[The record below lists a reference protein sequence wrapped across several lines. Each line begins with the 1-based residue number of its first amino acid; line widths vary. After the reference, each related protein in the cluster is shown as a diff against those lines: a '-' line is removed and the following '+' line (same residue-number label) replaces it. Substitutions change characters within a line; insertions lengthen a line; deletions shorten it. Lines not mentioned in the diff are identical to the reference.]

1 MFSKNKIII
10 FIILFAVAFR
20 AYNIKNPFSTNGID
34 EGIHLLQARM
44 ISEGYNYYKDLQ
56 GDQAPLAIL
65 TFSIF
70 RGDVIVCRYLSF
82 FLFIISLFFL
92 YQLSRKFGN
101 NVALIAVLIAF
112 LDITLLRES
121 RLASLDLF
129 SAALLSIAS
138 YFYVEYEDKN
148 STIFLLI
155 SGVFFSL
162 SILSKMIPIFLIIFI
177 FIRLLFARSIKHAI
191 IFFGGVLFPLLI
203 LFSILTPY
211 ELIEGMVLRQTH
223 RGIDLYSKLSVLVFI
238 ASCFIYLAA
247 IKKWNLKDKRIYY
260 IMAWL
265 LCILIPLLLQGRTF
279 QHHFVYISYPLSILA
294 AIAVSEKEVFK
305 KRVLPLFVIVNLF
318 LAIFFIS
325 TAPKDVAYDVAEE
338 IEEITKKNDIVVSGR
353 PLVNI
358 LANRPAAPNLTNL
371 AKYHYPKTELEDIIY
386 WLEKNETKAIILY
399 YHLYEIEGLKEYLN
413 RSTNWY
419 LYKRIEGRGQLLF
432 EGISLQFSRDVYE
445 IYVKR

>member
-1 MFSKNKIII
+1 MSSKNKLII

-34 EGIHLLQARM
+34 EDIHLLQARM
-44 ISEGYNYYKDLQ
+44 VSEGYNYYKDLQ

-70 RGDVIVCRYLSF
+70 HGDVILCRYLSF
-82 FLFIISLFFL
+82 SLFIMSLFFL

-101 NVALIAVLIAF
+101 NVALIAVLIVS

-138 YFYVEYEDKN
+138 YFYIEYEDKN
-148 STIFLLI
+148 SATFLLI
-155 SGVFFSL
+155 SGIFFSL
-162 SILSKMIPIFLIIFI
+162 STLSKMIPIFLVLFI
-177 FIRLLFARSIKHAI
+177 FIRLLFARNIKHI
-191 IFFGGVLFPLLI
+191 MIFLGGILFPLLI
-203 LFSILTPY
+203 IFSIFTPY

-223 RGIDLYSKLSVLVFI
+223 RSIDIYSKLSILVFI

-260 IMAWL
+260 IIAWL
-265 LCILIPLLLQGRTF
+265 LCIIIPLLLQGRTF
-279 QHHFVYISYPLSILA
+279 QHHFVYVAYPLSILA
-294 AIAVSEKEVFK
+294 AIAVNEKETLK
-305 KRVLPLFVIVNLF
+305 KRVLPFFVIVNLF

-325 TAPKDVAYDVAEE
+325 TAPKDMAYDVAEE
-338 IEEITKKNDIVVSGR
+338 VDKITKKNDIVISGR

-371 AKYHYPKTELEDIIY
+371 AKYHYPETELEDIIY

-399 YHLYEIEGLKEYLN
+399 YHLYEIKGLEEYLN

-419 LYKRIEGRGQLLF
+419 LYKKMEGRGQLLF
-432 EGISLQFSRDVYE
+432 EGISLRFSRDIYE

>member
-1 MFSKNKIII
+1 
-10 FIILFAVAFR
+10 
-20 AYNIKNPFSTNGID
+20 
-34 EGIHLLQARM
+34 
-44 ISEGYNYYKDLQ
+44 
-56 GDQAPLAIL
+56 
-65 TFSIF
+65 
-70 RGDVIVCRYLSF
+70 
-82 FLFIISLFFL
+82 
-92 YQLSRKFGN
+92 
-101 NVALIAVLIAF
+101 
-112 LDITLLRES
+112 
-121 RLASLDLF
+121 
-129 SAALLSIAS
+129 
-138 YFYVEYEDKN
+138 
-148 STIFLLI
+148 
-155 SGVFFSL
+155 
-162 SILSKMIPIFLIIFI
+162 
-177 FIRLLFARSIKHAI
+177 
-191 IFFGGVLFPLLI
+191 
-203 LFSILTPY
+203 
-211 ELIEGMVLRQTH
+211 
-223 RGIDLYSKLSVLVFI
+223 
-238 ASCFIYLAA
+238 
-247 IKKWNLKDKRIYY
+247 
-260 IMAWL
+260 MAWL

-279 QHHFVYISYPLSILA
+279 QHHLVYISYPLSILA